1 MRMAFELQMLGV
13 AVLIGLVH
21 LLWAALAGLSQRGLE
36 WSVGPRDERLEVA
49 GLAGRL
55 QRAFVNFRES
65 FALFAVAVLLAYLGG
80 RLGTLTA
87 VGAGL
92 YVGGRIAFLP
102 LYALGVPWVRS
113 VAWGVSLTGIVLTL
127 LALVV

>member
-1 MRMAFELQMLGV
+1 MAFELQMLGV

-36 WSVGPRDERLEVA
+36 WSVGPRDERLDVT

-87 VGAGL
+87 FGAGL

-102 LYALGVPWVRS
+102 LYVFGVPWVRS
-113 VAWGVSLTGIVLTL
+113 IAWGVSLTGILLTL

>member
-21 LLWAALAGLSQRGLE
+21 LLAAGLAGLSQRGLK
-36 WSVGPRDERLEVA
+36 WSVGPRDEPLETTGVAARLE
-49 GLAGRL
+49 
-55 QRAFVNFRES
+55 RAFANFRES
-65 FALFAVAVLLAYLGG
+65 FPMFAVAVLVAYLGG
-80 RLGTLTA
+80 RFGVVTA
-87 VGAGL
+87 IGAGL

-113 VAWGVSLTGIVLTL
+113 IAWGLSLTGIVLTL

>member
-21 LLWAALAGLSQRGLE
+21 LLTAALAGVSQRGLK
-36 WSVGPRDERLEVA
+36 WSAGPRDEPVPVSGLAARLE
-49 GLAGRL
+49 
-55 QRAFVNFRES
+55 RAFANYRES
-65 FALFAVAVLLAYLGG
+65 FPFFAAAVLVAYLGG
-80 RLGTLTA
+80 RFGTLTLI
-87 VGAGL
+87 GSGL
-92 YVGGRIAFLP
+92 YIGGRLAFLP

-113 VAWGVSLTGIVLTL
+113 IAWAVSFTGIFLTL